1 MDKLDMILIKLEI
14 MQCEIDNIKSSV
26 EKTISNQFKIT
37 TALNQNFQTI
47 VKKQIEIA
55 IVLKQSLEE
64 VQNNELS

>member
-14 MQCEIDNIKSSV
+14 MQCEIDKIKSSV

>member
-26 EKTISNQFKIT
+26 EKAISNQFKIT

-64 VQNNELS
+64 VLNNELS

>member
-1 MDKLDMILIKLEI
+1 

-26 EKTISNQFKIT
+26 EKAISNQFKIT

>member
-26 EKTISNQFKIT
+26 EKAISNQFKIT